1 MTQTAYAAARSRD
14 PRNQIF
20 GVQER
25 FVVNPLQMQRPSPTS
40 GGGISN
46 PAAMYSAP
54 SQTMLGG
61 GQMTPPDVSVNNNVQ
76 NLAAQAAQDQQAMV
90 NPSMMQRAQELLAQ
104 NQQQAPG
111 AIQGNGSL
119 SGIDIGAPQP
129 AQPNADLSTEQGLE
143 NAGLMPS
150 LPVTPPA
157 PLSKEDKTFTTDQV
171 DNSKATVNNL
181 FQANAPQGGV
191 RGATAAKDQDRI
203 NNDIQKIAESK
214 NPHQTWQNIQ
224 KEPFY
229 QNSSFYTGL
238 MGVGLSIMSGKDPLE
253 AFQIGSSMADQD
265 DMKKQLGGNR
275 DALLDQ
281 GYSADSVA
289 NAIAQGDPRL
299 LKMRELSPEANA
311 QMQDEREQSRYDRNR
326 ADQLTDQETA
336 AQAADRR
343 GQINQQYALDQINAR
358 AKVQEAL
365 AQTKADL
372 KVTNTSPKWTP
383 SEELGGITPNFR
395 DKLQSSFRP
404 VMTVI
409 SQRNKW
415 MAPVEA
421 AMSQLEAGGDK
432 QTQAAAQ
439 RAATENLT
447 KLVQGGIAS
456 IGKHTMDELTG
467 DPNWTEKNLNKLS
480 LMAGQGPTKE
490 NIKWLKA
497 LGDQVM
503 KIDKAATI
511 QQIGPLTDSLIADSG
526 LPRPNALRAAN
537 SVFAP
542 AGVRMT
548 EDDYIDWAKD
558 HSKIYKE
565 TQDINKRSGG
575 ALSTDPSWMTQ

>member
-25 FVVNPLQMQRPSPTS
+25 SVVNPLQMQRPSPTS

-61 GQMTPPDVSVNNNVQ
+61 GQMTPPDASVNNNIQ
-76 NLAAQAAQDQQAMV
+76 NLASQAAQDQQAMA
-90 NPSMMQRAQELLAQ
+90 NPSMLQRAQELLAQ

-143 NAGLMPS
+143 SAGLMPS

-157 PLSKEDKTFTTDQV
+157 PLSKDDKTFTTDQV
-171 DNSKATVNNL
+171 DSSKATVNNL

-191 RGATAAKDQDRI
+191 RGATASKDQDRI

-214 NPHQTWQNIQ
+214 NPHQTWQTIQ

-299 LKMRELSPEANA
+299 LKMRELSPEASA
-311 QMQDEREQSRYDRNR
+311 QMQDEREQRRYDRNR
-326 ADQLTDQETA
+326 ADALDDRQFAADQATLNQQASDDRFAKRLQMQGDASKALIDYRGQKADEKAQKAAESYDFGSRDINAEKNTPEGSNVKQWSTKKGYFTA
-336 AQAADRR
+336 AEKEHQ
-343 GQINQQYALDQINAR
+343 
-358 AKVQEAL
+358 L
-365 AQTKADL
+365 AQDAIARYSKTGNEGDRQDATAAFKQMIFNLARGEIGENRSLQGSDLAEFAEDPSIPIRTINDVKLKAGF
-372 KVTNTSPKWTP
+372 TP
-383 SEELGGITPNFR
+383 TLDALRYVKAGIDT
-395 DKLQSSFRP
+395 
-404 VMTVI
+404 
-409 SQRNKW
+409 
-415 MAPVEA
+415 
-421 AMSQLEAGGDK
+421 
-432 QTQAAAQ
+432 
-439 RAATENLT
+439 
-447 KLVQGGIAS
+447 GIDS
-456 IGKHTMDELTG
+456 MDY
-467 DPNWTEKNLNKLS
+467 NIIN
-480 LMAGQGPTKE
+480 TKE
-490 NIKWLKA
+490 QRIRAVAKTLGAKKATALVNRAFGGGWHDPLKA
-497 LGDQVM
+497 FGD
-503 KIDKAATI
+503 
-511 QQIGPLTDSLIADSG
+511 
-526 LPRPNALRAAN
+526 
-537 SVFAP
+537 
-542 AGVRMT
+542 
-548 EDDYIDWAKD
+548 EDDSSIRGRAD
-558 HSKIYKE
+558 
-565 TQDINKRSGG
+565 RSGG
-575 ALSTDPSWMTQ
+575 ALSEDPSWMTQ

>member
-25 FVVNPLQMQRPSPTS
+25 SVVNPLQMQRPSPTS

-61 GQMTPPDVSVNNNVQ
+61 GQMTPPDASVNNNVQ
-76 NLAAQAAQDQQAMV
+76 NLAAQAAQDRQAMV
-90 NPSMMQRAQELLAQ
+90 NPSMMQRAQELLTQ

-157 PLSKEDKTFTTDQV
+157 PLSKDDKTFTTDQV

-181 FQANAPQGGV
+181 FRANAPQGGV

-214 NPHQTWQNIQ
+214 NPHQTWQTIQ

-299 LKMRELSPEANA
+299 LKMRELSPEASA
-311 QMQDEREQSRYDRNR
+311 QMQDEREQRRYDRNR
-326 ADQLTDQETA
+326 ADALDDRQFAADQATMNQQASDDRFAKRLQMQGEASKTLIDYRGQKADEKAQKAAESYDFGSRDINAEKNTPEGSNVKQWSTKKGYFTA
-336 AQAADRR
+336 AEKEHQ
-343 GQINQQYALDQINAR
+343 
-358 AKVQEAL
+358 L
-365 AQTKADL
+365 AQDAIARYSKTGNEGDRQDATAAFKQMIFNLARGEIGENRSLQGSDLAEFAEDPSIPIRTINDVKLKAGF
-372 KVTNTSPKWTP
+372 TP
-383 SEELGGITPNFR
+383 TLDALRYVKAGIDT
-395 DKLQSSFRP
+395 
-404 VMTVI
+404 
-409 SQRNKW
+409 
-415 MAPVEA
+415 
-421 AMSQLEAGGDK
+421 
-432 QTQAAAQ
+432 
-439 RAATENLT
+439 
-447 KLVQGGIAS
+447 GIDS
-456 IGKHTMDELTG
+456 MDY
-467 DPNWTEKNLNKLS
+467 NIIN
-480 LMAGQGPTKE
+480 TKE
-490 NIKWLKA
+490 QRIRAVAKTLGAKKATALVNRAFGGGWHDPLKA
-497 LGDQVM
+497 FGD
-503 KIDKAATI
+503 
-511 QQIGPLTDSLIADSG
+511 
-526 LPRPNALRAAN
+526 
-537 SVFAP
+537 
-542 AGVRMT
+542 
-548 EDDYIDWAKD
+548 EDDSSIRGRAD
-558 HSKIYKE
+558 
-565 TQDINKRSGG
+565 RSGG
-575 ALSTDPSWMTQ
+575 ALSEDPSWMTQ

>member
-20 GVQER
+20 GVKER
-25 FVVNPLQMQRPSPTS
+25 SVVNPLQMQRPSPTS

-61 GQMTPPDVSVNNNVQ
+61 GGQMTPPDASVNNNVQ

-214 NPHQTWQNIQ
+214 NPHQTWQTIQ

-299 LKMRELSPEANA
+299 LKMRELSPEAGA
-311 QMQDEREQSRYDRNR
+311 QMQDEREQRRYERNR
-326 ADQLTDQETA
+326 ADALDDRQFAADQATQNQQASDDRFARRLQMQSDASKSLIDYRGQKAQEKAEKAAESYDFGSRDINAEKNTPEGSNVKQWSTKKGYFTA
-336 AQAADRR
+336 AEKEHQ
-343 GQINQQYALDQINAR
+343 
-358 AKVQEAL
+358 L
-365 AQTKADL
+365 AQDAIARYNKSGSEGDRQDATAAFKQMIFNLARGEIGENRSLQGSDLAEFAEDPSIPIRTINDVKLKAGF
-372 KVTNTSPKWTP
+372 TP
-383 SEELGGITPNFR
+383 TQDALRYVKAGIDT
-395 DKLQSSFRP
+395 
-404 VMTVI
+404 
-409 SQRNKW
+409 
-415 MAPVEA
+415 
-421 AMSQLEAGGDK
+421 
-432 QTQAAAQ
+432 
-439 RAATENLT
+439 
-447 KLVQGGIAS
+447 GIDS
-456 IGKHTMDELTG
+456 MDY
-467 DPNWTEKNLNKLS
+467 NIIN
-480 LMAGQGPTKE
+480 TKE
-490 NIKWLKA
+490 QRIRAVARTLGAKKATALVNRAFGGGWHDPLKA
-497 LGDQVM
+497 FGD
-503 KIDKAATI
+503 DD
-511 QQIGPLTDSLIADSG
+511 DSSVKGRAD
-526 LPRPNALRAAN
+526 
-537 SVFAP
+537 
-542 AGVRMT
+542 
-548 EDDYIDWAKD
+548 
-558 HSKIYKE
+558 
-565 TQDINKRSGG
+565 RSGG
-575 ALSTDPSWMTQ
+575 ALSEDPSWMTQ